1 MLVVVEAAV
10 LPYLTWEEDLVL
22 DDDSELVHT
31 QLVAAVAVGE
41 DHVLE
46 EEVLEQWQ
54 DVAAAYGRN
63 LEEEPIWTK
72 EHQSLHEMSAAVG
85 APHFRWVDSWNC
97 AWKRLLPPLE
107 HDSSCWN
114 WWVVVAV
121 VAAAFVLVGQ
131 Q

>member
-1 MLVVVEAAV
+1 MDSFSFLPETQPFVLVVVEAAV

-54 DVAAAYGRN
+54 DVAAA
-63 LEEEPIWTK
+63 
-72 EHQSLHEMSAAVG
+72 
-85 APHFRWVDSWNC
+85 
-97 AWKRLLPPLE
+97 
-107 HDSSCWN
+107 
-114 WWVVVAV
+114 
-121 VAAAFVLVGQ
+121 
-131 Q
+131 